1 MDSDNGGGVFS
12 VKMGSGFFQTETAKK
27 KKQKS
32 KKIKK

>member
-12 VKMGSGFFQTETAKK
+12 VKMGSGFFQTDTAKK
-27 KKQKS
+27 KQKT